1 MKNSKNFGLSVG
13 YSSILIVFIILVFV
27 AFSTLSY
34 KQAQTSL
41 KRVDHSIDIL
51 EENYVADTKAME
63 IRLEIDR
70 ILAQSENIT
79 EAYKT
84 IQNSV
89 SGINLLDNVA
99 EYTIIINDKAQLKVK
114 LCINATIMKSEVL
127 CWVVETINQ
136 DEYSQKGF
144 NF

>member
-1 MKNSKNFGLSVG
+1 
-13 YSSILIVFIILVFV
+13 
-27 AFSTLSY
+27 
-34 KQAQTSL
+34 
-41 KRVDHSIDIL
+41 
-51 EENYVADTKAME
+51 
-63 IRLEIDR
+63 